1 MNEQDVLRNLARLMQ
16 QTAVKQ
22 AVQERALHRLL
33 ALLPPAQAAAMASG
47 LRADAQQV
55 RENFAAGIDQ
65 PTVDNTITFELN
77 AMLRALGRDAQESP
91 RKPAD

>member
-33 ALLPPAQAAAMASG
+33 SLLPPEQASALAAG
-47 LRADAQQV
+47 LRSDV
-55 RENFAAGIDQ
+55 
-65 PTVDNTITFELN
+65 
-77 AMLRALGRDAQESP
+77 
-91 RKPAD
+91 

>member
-33 ALLPPAQAAAMASG
+33 SLLPPEQASALAAG
-47 LRADAQQV
+47 LRSDVQQV
-55 RENFAAGIDQ
+55 MENFAAGIDQ
-65 PTVDNTITFELN
+65 PAVDSTIAFELN
-77 AMLRALGRDAQESP
+77 AMLQALGDDGRS
-91 RKPAD
+91 R